1 MQQGVEPGCLILDT
15 GKAKYEL
22 IGASDQAQRLLRPD
36 ARVVVRGYVETGM
49 MSHCMQGTMFKVVS
63 ASPAS

>member
-1 MQQGVEPGCLILDT
+1 MRGAEPSCLILHSSD
-15 GKAKYEL
+15 GQFEL
-22 IGASDQAQRLLRPD
+22 VGATEQAQAVLKPD
-36 ARVVVRGYVETGM
+36 AVVVVRGYVVKGM